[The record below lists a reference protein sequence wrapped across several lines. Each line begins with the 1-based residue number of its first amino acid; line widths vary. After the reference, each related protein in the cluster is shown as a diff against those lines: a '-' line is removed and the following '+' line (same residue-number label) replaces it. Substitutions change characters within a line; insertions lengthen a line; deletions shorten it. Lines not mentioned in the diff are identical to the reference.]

1 MKEKHENPQ
10 VRHEATPLD
19 PTQAPKKHT
28 LGDAPEQLHVGSIV
42 FYHGERHY
50 VSIVPKSWEDS
61 HSIRICDKR
70 LLRDANTNGLIED
83 KQAVCFA
90 CHADCVDL
98 APPTKQKNPTVKSV
112 QRAARAAAG
121 SRDVGDEVAEL
132 LRPLTLDQMFETAAA
147 YLGEDL
153 QELKDKYQHL
163 DNGRKRM
170 VLGNRMR
177 AKYKKE
183 GA

>member
-1 MKEKHENPQ
+1 MKHQNQQVKHE
-10 VRHEATPLD
+10 AFALD
-19 PTQAPKKHT
+19 PEKAPKKHVI
-28 LGDAPEQLHVGSIV
+28 GDADDQLHVGSVV

-50 VSIVPKSWEDS
+50 VSVVPKSWEES

-70 LLRDANTNGLIED
+70 LMRDQNTNGLVED

-98 APPTKQKNPTVKSV
+98 APPTKQRNPTVKSV
-112 QRAARAAAG
+112 QRAARAAVG
-121 SRDVGDEVAEL
+121 QRDVGDEIAEI
-132 LRPLTLDQMFETAAA
+132 LRPLTLDQMFETAAN

-153 QELKDKYQHL
+153 EELQAKYAHL

-170 VLGNRMR
+170 TLGNRMR
-177 AKYKKE
+177 AKFKKE